1 MSIASVQSTPVERQP
16 DEAPLYG
23 ISSLIDELLSEQ
35 GSLQTPVAKFSEY
48 HDREPDLAPHYRQ
61 LIPLEKPGKGE
72 QYAFEVAL
80 DRCTGCK
87 ACVSACHSLNG
98 LDEDES
104 WRDVGA
110 MVGGDA
116 APGWQQTVT
125 SACHHCEDPGCLN
138 GCPVGA
144 YEKEKDTGIVRHL
157 DDQCIGCSYCI
168 LTCPY
173 DVPKYSKKRGIVRK
187 CDMCHQ
193 RLTEGE
199 APACVQACPTEA
211 IRIVTVKTGEAPQA
225 ESVFMEGQ
233 GDGSGLPESDITL
246 PTTRYAGR
254 RLPATAYAADRDAL
268 VAQHSH
274 WPLVLMLVL
283 TQSGLGVLLA
293 TCLQPAAEVAFSF
306 VGVTLFM
313 AGMVSAVFHL
323 GQPLKAWRFFLGL
336 RTSWLSREI
345 LAFSVLLPLPLLWIG
360 FNFIPDFP
368 LKDSLFTAVRLL
380 MPSLALVAVFTSV
393 MIYHDTKRTLWRID
407 RTSFRF
413 FGTLLLMGVIVLNQP
428 WIFSIL
434 MTAKLAWEYS
444 FLRLRTQKSWSPDGH
459 SSRLMAGPLR
469 SACMLRGAV
478 ALCAVGASF
487 ISPWP
492 AIFLLLGAELLER
505 LIFFRAVSAPK
516 MPGNFGPRSAQS

>member
-233 GDGSGLPESDITL
+233 GDRSGLPESDITL
-246 PTTRYAGR
+246 PTTRYTGR
-254 RLPATAYAADRDAL
+254 RLPATAYAVDRDAL

>member
-35 GSLQTPVAKFSEY
+35 GSLQTPVAKFSDY

-233 GDGSGLPESDITL
+233 GDRSGLPESDITL
-246 PTTRYAGR
+246 PTTRYTGR
-254 RLPATAYAADRDAL
+254 RLPATAYAVDRDAL

-516 MPGNFGPRSAQS
+516 MPGNFGPRSAQA

>member
-254 RLPATAYAADRDAL
+254 RLPATAYAVDRDAL

-516 MPGNFGPRSAQS
+516 MPGNFGPRSAQA

>member
-505 LIFFRAVSAPK
+505 MIFFRAVSAPK
-516 MPGNFGPRSAQS
+516 MPGNFGPRSAQA